1 MNEELEFGDALDE
14 RDYGLI
20 ISEEGK
26 LKGIWIPE
34 GQDDDEIPEVIV
46 ELCKA
51 LFGIDPNTDNETLH

>member
-1 MNEELEFGDALDE
+1 MSKVLEFEDALGE

-34 GQDDDEIPEVIV
+34 GQDDEEIPDAVV
-46 ELCKA
+46 EICKMF
-51 LFGIDPNTDNETLH
+51 FGIDPNEDNETVH

>member
-1 MNEELEFGDALDE
+1 MGEVLKFEDALGE

-34 GQDDDEIPEVIV
+34 GQDDEEIPDAVV
-46 ELCKA
+46 EICKMF
-51 LFGIDPNTDNETLH
+51 FGIDPNEDNETVH